1 MLCWRFLGHLEKPP
15 PVCSLQVSHTI
26 QVQTAGHPG
35 QGLWGGALLGVLSEE
50 MGEPVVRE
58 MGDEQT
64 QLSRWGW
71 SAHRSEVIP
80 P

>member
-1 MLCWRFLGHLEKPP
+1 MVTSKSPHLHVPSKCLTPNQTP
-15 PVCSLQVSHTI
+15 I